1 MDEENKKIDIGSF
14 FGRLNSVEE
23 MANSAILKSDS
34 NLGIINEQK
43 SLIQNISTTIE
54 SLKTE
59 IKEINNYIVIQKDAE
74 EDRRFEEEDARQKQE
89 MAEKSLALQGKGTG
103 VAAGAGGAAAGSPTE
118 SNEFGKD
125 PVKRTFNPFKQGM
138 NLLRLGG
145 SIAATT
151 IPQFGASV
159 MSGIGGFAKG
169 IGGLFKGKDKGK
181 DKDKDK
187 IDPQKLLKEEK
198 KAPGSELE
206 KTLKSDKGIGG
217 DKVEGVGDKITAFLD
232 KGKDFIKGLGKK
244 DDGIGSYKELI
255 EAGGTVEDT
264 GQVGSG
270 IGAIRSIT
278 VKYPL
283 KEDKAF
289 GAADMMSGKGTKQE
303 LETRNFMI
311 QGNSEESIKQ
321 LQMPIE
327 EYINKFV
334 FGGFEAGAVTE
345 VSDEE
350 AKKIIEAEDKEYGTI
365 GDTTEN
371 KDDVTE
377 NKDDVKETKTDNKKV
392 ETEDE
397 NKPTNNVLS
406 GLMKGLEN
414 LTKSP
419 LANEMKDIADN
430 DKLGLENIANKASEI
445 MGGKEG
451 LSDFKD
457 NIIGAVK
464 NRLLGSEGASNL
476 MEKIESSFDKLEGII
491 PTEDDFG
498 EMIQS
503 NNPQPV
509 ESPNSGNKNALVQK
523 DRANVAEV
531 EIKQAISDIA
541 FVNLARLQ
549 SGEFNNIKNISESDL
564 PVSIRNLLKIK

>member
-1 MDEENKKIDIGSF
+1 MDDENKKIDIGSF

-43 SLIQNISTTIE
+43 SLIENISITIE

-89 MAEKSLALQGKGTG
+89 MAERSLGLQGKGTG
-103 VAAGAGGAAAGSPTE
+103 VAAGAGGVAAGSPTE
-118 SNEFGKD
+118 GNEFGKD
-125 PVKRTFNPFKQGM
+125 PVKRTFNPLKQGM

-159 MSGIGGFAKG
+159 MSGIGGFARG
-169 IGGLFKGKDKGK
+169 IGGLFKGKDK
-181 DKDKDK
+181 DKGK

-198 KAPGSELE
+198 NIEASKQTGAMLGLDKIPEGSKDGE
-206 KTLKSDKGIGG
+206 KIET
-217 DKVEGVGDKITAFLD
+217 VGDKITAFLD

-244 DDGIGSYKELI
+244 NDGIGSYKELI
-255 EAGGTVEDT
+255 EAGGIVEDT
-264 GQVGSG
+264 GQIGSG
-270 IGAIRSIT
+270 IGAMRSIT

-283 KEDKAF
+283 EEDKAF
-289 GAADMMSGKGTKQE
+289 GAADMMSGKKSRAK
-303 LETRNFMI
+303 LKTRSFMI
-311 QGNSEESIKQ
+311 QGNTEEAIKK
-321 LQMPIE
+321 LEMPIE
-327 EYINKFV
+327 EYINKFL
-334 FGGFEAGAVTE
+334 FGDFEAGAVTE
-345 VSDEE
+345 VSEEE

-365 GDTTEN
+365 EDT
-371 KDDVTE
+371 TE
-377 NKDDVKETKTDNKKV
+377 NKDDVKETKT
-392 ETEDE
+392 E
-397 NKPTNNVLS
+397 NKSKPTSNILS

-457 NIIGAVK
+457 NIIGTVK

-498 EMIQS
+498 EMIQA

-509 ESPNSGNKNALVQK
+509 EPPSSGNKGALVQK

-531 EIKQAISDIA
+531 EIKQTTSDIA

-549 SGEFNNIKNISESDL
+549 SGEFNNIKNINESDL
-564 PVSIRNLLKIK
+564 PASVRNLLKIK

>member
-43 SLIQNISTTIE
+43 SLIENISTTIE

-59 IKEINNYIVIQKDAE
+59 IKEINNYIVIQKDEE

-89 MAEKSLALQGKGTG
+89 MAERSLGLQGKGTG
-103 VAAGAGGAAAGSPTE
+103 VAAGAGGVAAGSPTE

-125 PVKRTFNPFKQGM
+125 PVKRTFNPLKQGM

-159 MSGIGGFAKG
+159 MSGIGGFARG
-169 IGGLFKGKDKGK
+169 IGGLFKGKDK
-181 DKDKDK
+181 DKGK

-198 KAPGSELE
+198 NIEASKQTGAMLGLDKIPEGSKDGE
-206 KTLKSDKGIGG
+206 KIET
-217 DKVEGVGDKITAFLD
+217 VGDKITAFLD

-255 EAGGTVEDT
+255 EAGGIVEDT
-264 GQVGSG
+264 GQIGSG
-270 IGAIRSIT
+270 IGAMRSIT

-283 KEDKAF
+283 EEDKAF
-289 GAADMMSGKGTKQE
+289 GAADMMSGKKSRAK
-303 LETRNFMI
+303 LKTRSFMI
-311 QGNSEESIKQ
+311 QGNTEEAIKK
-321 LQMPIE
+321 LEMPIE

-365 GDTTEN
+365 GDTTESEDE
-371 KDDVTE
+371 K
-377 NKDDVKETKTDNKKV
+377 KETKTDNKKV
-392 ETEDE
+392 ETE
-397 NKPTNNVLS
+397 NKSKPTSNILS
-406 GLMKGLEN
+406 GLTKGLEN

-419 LANEMKDIADN
+419 LANEMKDIADE

-451 LSDFKD
+451 LNDFKD
-457 NIIGAVK
+457 NIIGTVK

-476 MEKIESSFDKLEGII
+476 MEKIESSFDKIQGII
-491 PTEDDFG
+491 PSEDDLG
-498 EMIQS
+498 ELLQT

-509 ESPNSGNKNALVQK
+509 QPPSSGNKGALVQK

-549 SGEFNNIKNISESDL
+549 SGEFNNIKNINESDL
-564 PVSIRNLLKIK
+564 PASVRNLLKIK

>member
-43 SLIQNISTTIE
+43 SLIENISITIE

-89 MAEKSLALQGKGTG
+89 MAERSLGLQGKGTG
-103 VAAGAGGAAAGSPTE
+103 VAAGAGGVAAGSPTE
-118 SNEFGKD
+118 GNEFGKD
-125 PVKRTFNPFKQGM
+125 PVKRTFNPLKQGM

-159 MSGIGGFAKG
+159 MSGIGGFARG
-169 IGGLFKGKDKGK
+169 IGGLFKGKDK
-181 DKDKDK
+181 DKGK

-198 KAPGSELE
+198 NIEASKQTGAMLGLDKIPEGSKDGE
-206 KTLKSDKGIGG
+206 KIET
-217 DKVEGVGDKITAFLD
+217 VGDKITAFLD

-244 DDGIGSYKELI
+244 NDGIGSYKELI
-255 EAGGTVEDT
+255 EAGGIVEDT
-264 GQVGSG
+264 GQIGSG
-270 IGAIRSIT
+270 IGAMRSIT

-283 KEDKAF
+283 EEDKAF
-289 GAADMMSGKGTKQE
+289 GAADMMSGKRTKQE
-303 LETRNFMI
+303 LKTRNFI
-311 QGNSEESIKQ
+311 IEGNTEEAIKQ
-321 LQMPIE
+321 LEMPIE

-334 FGGFEAGAVTE
+334 FGDFEAGAVTE
-345 VSDEE
+345 VSEEE

-365 GDTTEN
+365 EDT
-371 KDDVTE
+371 TE
-377 NKDDVKETKTDNKKV
+377 NKDDVKETKT
-392 ETEDE
+392 E
-397 NKPTNNVLS
+397 NKSKPTSNILS

-457 NIIGAVK
+457 NIIGTVK

-498 EMIQS
+498 EMIQA

-509 ESPNSGNKNALVQK
+509 EPPSSGNKGALVQK

-531 EIKQAISDIA
+531 EIKQTTSDIA

-549 SGEFNNIKNISESDL
+549 SGEFNNIKNINESDL
-564 PVSIRNLLKIK
+564 PASVRNLLKIK

>member
-43 SLIQNISTTIE
+43 SLIENISTTIE

-89 MAEKSLALQGKGTG
+89 MAERSLGLQGKGTG
-103 VAAGAGGAAAGSPTE
+103 VAAGAGGVAAGSSTE
-118 SNEFGKD
+118 GNEFGKD
-125 PVKRTFNPFKQGM
+125 PVKRTLNPFKQGM

-145 SIAATT
+145 SLAATA

-159 MSGIGGFAKG
+159 MSGIGGFARG
-169 IGGLFKGKDKGK
+169 IGGLFKGK

-198 KAPGSELE
+198 KASGSELE

-217 DKVEGVGDKITAFLD
+217 DKVEGVGDKITAFLK

-244 DDGIGSYKELI
+244 DDGISSYKELI
-255 EAGGTVEDT
+255 EAGGIVEDT
-264 GQVGSG
+264 GQIGSG

-283 KEDKAF
+283 KEDKTF
-289 GAADMMSGKGTKQE
+289 GAAAMMSGKRTKQE
-303 LETRNFMI
+303 LKTKNFII
-311 QGNSEESIKQ
+311 QGNTEEAIKQ
-321 LQMPIE
+321 LEMPIE

-345 VSDEE
+345 VSEE
-350 AKKIIEAEDKEYGTI
+350 DAKKIIEAEDKEYGTI
-365 GDTTEN
+365 GDTIESEDE
-371 KDDVTE
+371 K
-377 NKDDVKETKTDNKKV
+377 KETKTDDKKV
-392 ETEDE
+392 ETE
-397 NKPTNNVLS
+397 NKSKPTRNILS
-406 GLMKGLEN
+406 GLTKGLEN
-414 LTKSP
+414 ITKSP
-419 LANEMKDIADN
+419 LANEMKDIVDN

-451 LSDFKD
+451 LNDFKD
-457 NIIGAVK
+457 NIIGTVK

-476 MEKIESSFDKLEGII
+476 MEKIESSFDKIQGII
-491 PTEDDFG
+491 PTEDDLG
-498 EMIQS
+498 ELLQT

-509 ESPNSGNKNALVQK
+509 QSPSSGNKGALVQK

-549 SGEFNNIKNISESDL
+549 SGQFNNIKNINESDL
-564 PVSIRNLLKIK
+564 PASVRNLLKIK